1 MKYQYYDQLEHSNGL
16 FAINER
22 GIAIAQRSNAS
33 EWKSWIV
40 LQLYNDLLD
49 YFENPKPAR
58 CVIDD
63 YGTLVKV
70 GEGW

>member
-1 MKYQYYDQLEHSNGL
+1 MKYQYYDHLERSSGL
-16 FAINER
+16 FAIKKG
-22 GIAIAQRSNAS
+22 GIAIVRRSGAS
-33 EWKSWIV
+33 EWTGWIV
-40 LQLYNDLLD
+40 LQMYNDLSD
-49 YFENPKPAR
+49 YFETPKPAR